1 MPEPIYTKD
10 GRLGRGQLTCLNFTD
25 FGTPHPWIPGE
36 TVVTCDYYPSGNV
49 VGQLPY
55 KVGPPCSKCASGKGW
70 CYKNLCRECKDFS
83 PKCGKAFTKSMCLTQ
98 RNLMEKH
105 CPQMCNLC
113 QCPLKCKNRGQINPK
128 TCTCRCH
135 GKWKGIDCSEKI
147 CDPGWYGENCEKRC
161 QDKVGTSTC
170 KWRVQNG
177 HPCSVTYMKY
187 ECFKTCVCDLMPKP
201 TTNPP
206 PTKKPT
212 KPTSTQVPIKTT
224 PTQRPP
230 PTTDCQDT
238 APRHCQF
245 WSNLGQCKKQS
256 KWMRENCK
264 KSCGVCTCQDIH
276 NTANC
281 KRWATVG
288 ECNKN
293 PTWMEVNCPRSCLV
307 CDCHNKNTKCSQ
319 WAKKAFCNDNQYAV
333 WMAKNCKKSC
343 NKC

>member
-1 MPEPIYTKD
+1 MASFELWLMDLCSTVNYALLAEHLYHWSLGLGSFLFPF
-10 GRLGRGQLTCLNFTD
+10 RLFLKTD
-25 FGTPHPWIPGE
+25 L
-36 TVVTCDYYPSGNV
+36 PSTG
-49 VGQLPY
+49 
-55 KVGPPCSKCASGKGW
+55 
-70 CYKNLCRECKDFS
+70 
-83 PKCGKAFTKSMCLTQ
+83 
-98 RNLMEKH
+98 
-105 CPQMCNLC
+105 
-113 QCPLKCKNRGQINPK
+113 
-128 TCTCRCH
+128 
-135 GKWKGIDCSEKI
+135 
-147 CDPGWYGENCEKRC
+147 
-161 QDKVGTSTC
+161 
-170 KWRVQNG
+170 
-177 HPCSVTYMKY
+177 
-187 ECFKTCVCDLMPKP
+187 LMPKP

-206 PTKKPT
+206 PTRKPT
-212 KPTSTQVPIKTT
+212 KPTSTQVTIKTT
-224 PTQRPP
+224 PTERPP

-281 KRWATVG
+281 KRWAAVG